1 LQSDPLQGKASRPVP
16 KLSVTSAPFE
26 TGFPMDQALYRAM
39 DAFLVDRGKDKS
51 VIAGYPWFLDWGR
64 DSLIFCR
71 SLVELGR
78 LADARAVLHLFGR
91 FENLGTLPNMICGED
106 AGNIET
112 SDAPLWFF
120 ACCRDMLE
128 KTGDDSFLDQDL
140 GGRAVRQ
147 VLTDMARSMEAG
159 TPTGVVADPD
169 TCLLYSPSHFTWM
182 DTNFPAG
189 SPRQGYPVEI
199 QALWHNALV
208 LLELIDPGNGWG
220 GKAQTVRQAVKDL
233 FWNDSLGYFSDCLH
247 GEGPPAGAVR
257 DDALRPNQ
265 LLLITLG
272 AVATGDMAQKT
283 VENCLE
289 LLVPG
294 GIRSLADRPLTVPL
308 PVVHNG
314 VVVNDPH
321 HPYAGV
327 YQGDE
332 DTRRK
337 PAYHNGT
344 AWTWPFPV
352 FCEAWAAVFGEESHV
367 TCLSWLGSMKH
378 LMRTGAAGYI
388 PEILDGD
395 FPHTPRGCDA
405 QAWGVS
411 EAARVVHKLS
421 PRRP

>member
-1 LQSDPLQGKASRPVP
+1 
-16 KLSVTSAPFE
+16 
-26 TGFPMDQALYRAM
+26 
-39 DAFLVDRGKDKS
+39 
-51 VIAGYPWFLDWGR
+51 
-64 DSLIFCR
+64 
-71 SLVELGR
+71 
-78 LADARAVLHLFGR
+78 
-91 FENLGTLPNMICGED
+91 MICGQD
-106 AGNIET
+106 AANIET
-112 SDAPLWFF
+112 LDAPLWFF
-120 ACCRDMLE
+120 ACCRDILE
-128 KTGDDSFLDQDL
+128 KTQDSGFLDQDL
-140 GGRAVRQ
+140 EGRTLRQ
-147 VLTDMARSMEAG
+147 VLLDTARSLETG
-159 TPTGVVADPD
+159 TPTGVKVDPE
-169 TCLLYSPSHFTWM
+169 TRLLYSPSHFTWM

-199 QALWHNALV
+199 QALWHNALMF
-208 LLELIDPGNGWG
+208 LEKIDPDGQWKQ
-220 GKAQTVRQAVKDL
+220 KADQVKQSVETW
-233 FWNDSLGYFSDCLH
+233 FWNETAGYFSDCLH
-247 GEGPPAGAVR
+247 GDGPAARALP

-272 AVATGDMAQKT
+272 VIPSGEKARKT
-283 VENCLE
+283 VETCLE

-294 GIRSLADRPLTVPL
+294 GIRSLADRKVAVPL
-308 PVVHNG
+308 PVVHNKKL
-314 VVVNDPH
+314 VNDPD

-332 DTRRK
+332 DTNRK

-352 FCEAWAAVFGEESHV
+352 FCEAWAKVFGQNSHA
-367 TCLSWLGSMKH
+367 TGLAWLGSMKH

-421 PRRP
+421 ARRT